1 MPFDSRWS
9 AIFFIVYLVL
19 NLYIFMSVFLAVVYN
34 QFKEN
39 LKREVRENV
48 ERRDALLDKVIIF
61 IILNTFVIIYIYHIK
76 RCLSLS
82 GARASAGSARRASSD

>member
-1 MPFDSRWS
+1 M
-9 AIFFIVYLVL
+9 L

-48 ERRDALLDKVIIF
+48 ERRDALLDKVSTSQ
-61 IILNTFVIIYIYHIK
+61 LVT
-76 RCLSLS
+76 
-82 GARASAGSARRASSD
+82 SDQYQ

>member
-1 MPFDSRWS
+1 MRRHNHKSIQETRNGFYFRWS

-48 ERRDALLDKVIIF
+48 ERRDALLDKA
-61 IILNTFVIIYIYHIK
+61 
-76 RCLSLS
+76 
-82 GARASAGSARRASSD
+82 GAWQLVTKYQYQ

>member
-1 MPFDSRWS
+1 MRRHYHKSIQETRNGFYFRWS

-48 ERRDALLDKVIIF
+48 GRKDALLDKVPGNWSHQINI
-61 IILNTFVIIYIYHIK
+61 NN
-76 RCLSLS
+76 RSW
-82 GARASAGSARRASSD
+82 

>member
-1 MPFDSRWS
+1 MRGLNLYKSIQETRNGFCFRWS

-48 ERRDALLDKVIIF
+48 ERRDALLDKV
-61 IILNTFVIIYIYHIK
+61 
-76 RCLSLS
+76 
-82 GARASAGSARRASSD
+82 GAWQLVTKYQYQ

>member
-1 MPFDSRWS
+1 MRLLMFQVRTSSGRFGLSRWS

-39 LKREVRENV
+39 LKKEVRENV
-48 ERRDALLDKVIIF
+48 ERRDALLDKVFIF
-61 IILNTFVIIYIYHIK
+61 ITLIK
-76 RCLSLS
+76 DS
-82 GARASAGSARRASSD
+82 

>member
-48 ERRDALLDKVIIF
+48 ERRDVLLDKVF
-61 IILNTFVIIYIYHIK
+61 TYL
-76 RCLSLS
+76 
-82 GARASAGSARRASSD
+82 

>member
-1 MPFDSRWS
+1 MIFHMQAIESNQMCFFDSRWS

-48 ERRDALLDKVIIF
+48 ERRDALLDKE
-61 IILNTFVIIYIYHIK
+61 
-76 RCLSLS
+76 
-82 GARASAGSARRASSD
+82 GAWQLVTKYQY

>member
-1 MPFDSRWS
+1 MRFDSRWS

-48 ERRDALLDKVIIF
+48 ERRDALLDKVFIF
-61 IILNTFVIIYIYHIK
+61 IILIAFVITISTFIK
-76 RCLSLS
+76 
-82 GARASAGSARRASSD
+82 

>member
-1 MPFDSRWS
+1 MRRQNNKSIQETRNGFCFRWS

-48 ERRDALLDKVIIF
+48 ERRDALLDKA
-61 IILNTFVIIYIYHIK
+61 
-76 RCLSLS
+76 
-82 GARASAGSARRASSD
+82 GAWQLVTKYQYQ